1 MKRWPNEGRV
11 TSTSAE
17 VEGNDR
23 RMAWLYVI
31 GGAIGLLA
39 AAVLLLE
46 KVALLEDPTYVPSC
60 SINPILSCGSIMQ
73 ASQAEAFGF
82 PNPLIGVAAFPVV
95 ITTGVALLAGATFR
109 RWYWRGLLAG
119 TIAGLAF
126 VHWLIFQSLYRIG
139 ALCPYCMVVWAVT
152 IPLFWYTA
160 LRMARTAPLADRSP
174 FGGIVRFAN
183 EYHGVVL
190 TVWYL
195 VIATLIARRFWDY
208 WSTLL
213 S

>member
-1 MKRWPNEGRV
+1 
-11 TSTSAE
+11 
-17 VEGNDR
+17 
-23 RMAWLYVI
+23 
-31 GGAIGLLA
+31 
-39 AAVLLLE
+39 
-46 KVALLEDPTYVPSC
+46 
-60 SINPILSCGSIMQ
+60 
-73 ASQAEAFGF
+73 
-82 PNPLIGVAAFPVV
+82 
-95 ITTGVALLAGATFR
+95 
-109 RWYWRGLLAG
+109 
-119 TIAGLAF
+119 
-126 VHWLIFQSLYRIG
+126 
-139 ALCPYCMVVWAVT
+139 MVVWAVT

-160 LRMARTAPLADRSP
+160 LRMARTSPLADRSP

>member
-126 VHWLIFQSLYRIG
+126 VHWLIFQSLYRIE
-139 ALCPYCMVVWAVT
+139 ALCPYCMVVWLAT
-152 IPLFWYTA
+152 FTLAWYLTLA
-160 LRMARTAPLADRSP
+160 NFSSGRIKVPAPLRPVLA
-174 FGGIVRFAN
+174 FATKYHAVLLTGAVLIVVA
-183 EYHGVVL
+183 
-190 TVWYL
+190 
-195 VIATLIARRFWDY
+195 LITEAFWDY
-208 WSTLL
+208 WSTLP
-213 S
+213 

>member
-95 ITTGVALLAGATFR
+95 ITTGVALLAGDVPALVLARAAR
-109 RWYWRGLLAG
+109 RDHRWPRVRA
-119 TIAGLAF
+119 
-126 VHWLIFQSLYRIG
+126 
-139 ALCPYCMVVWAVT
+139 
-152 IPLFWYTA
+152 
-160 LRMARTAPLADRSP
+160 LADLPEPLPDRRSLP
-174 FGGIVRFAN
+174 VLHGRLGGDHPPLLV
-183 EYHGVVL
+183 HGVAHGTNL
-190 TVWYL
+190 TPG
-195 VIATLIARRFWDY
+195 
-208 WSTLL
+208 
-213 S
+213 

>member
-1 MKRWPNEGRV
+1 M
-11 TSTSAE
+11 TSTSTE
-17 VEGNDR
+17 VEATDWR
-23 RMAWLYVI
+23 LAWLYVV

-39 AAVLLLE
+39 AAVLLIE

-73 ASQAEAFGF
+73 TSQAEAFGF
-82 PNPLIGVAAFPVV
+82 PNPLIGVAAFPIVV
-95 ITTGVALLAGATFR
+95 TTGVVLLAGASLP

-139 ALCPYCMVVWAVT
+139 ALCPYCMVVWIVT
-152 IPLFWYTA
+152 IALFWYTA
-160 LRMARTAPLADRSP
+160 LRTARTSSWAGKGRTAPVL
-174 FGGIVRFAN
+174 RFAD
-183 EYHGVVL
+183 EYHGVIL

-195 VIATLIARRFWDY
+195 AIATLIARRFWDY

>member
-126 VHWLIFQSLYRIG
+126 VHWLIFQSLYRIE
-139 ALCPYCMVVWAVT
+139 ALCPYCMVVWVAVFT
-152 IPLFWYTA
+152 LFVYVTMYNLSA
-160 LRMARTAPLADRSP
+160 GNIGTSGKPNRA
-174 FGGIVRFAN
+174 VRVAAS
-183 EYHGVVL
+183 YHGVIL
-190 TVWYL
+190 TVSML
-195 VIATLIARRFWDY
+195 TVVVLIAEAFWDY
-208 WSTLL
+208 WRTLV
-213 S
+213 

>member
-1 MKRWPNEGRV
+1 
-11 TSTSAE
+11 
-17 VEGNDR
+17 
-23 RMAWLYVI
+23 MAWLYVI

-39 AAVLLLE
+39 AAVLLIE
-46 KVALLEDPTYVPSC
+46 KVALLEDPTYVSTC

-73 ASQAEAFGF
+73 TSQAEAFGF
-82 PNPLIGVAAFPVV
+82 PNPLIGVAAFPIVV
-95 ITTGVALLAGATFR
+95 TTGVVLLAGASLP

-126 VHWLIFQSLYRIG
+126 VPWLIFQSLYRFRP
-139 ALCPYCMVVWAVT
+139 LCPYCMVVWAVT

-160 LRMARTAPLADRSP
+160 LRMARTSPLADRSP

>member
-1 MKRWPNEGRV
+1 M
-11 TSTSAE
+11 TSASADIE
-17 VEGNDR
+17 ATDR
-23 RMAWLYVI
+23 RLAWLYIV

-39 AAVLLLE
+39 AAVLLIE
-46 KVALLEDPTYVPSC
+46 KVALQKDPTYVPSC
-60 SINPILSCGSIMQ
+60 SINSILSCGSIMQ
-73 ASQAEAFGF
+73 TSQAEAFGF

-95 ITTGVALLAGATFR
+95 VTSGVALLAGASFP

-139 ALCPYCMVVWAVT
+139 ALCPYCMVVWIIT
-152 IPLFWYTA
+152 IALFWYTA
-160 LRMARTAPLADRSP
+160 LRTARTSSWAGKGRTAPVL
-174 FGGIVRFAN
+174 RFAD
-183 EYHGVVL
+183 EYHGVIL

-195 VIATLIARRFWDY
+195 AIATLIARRFWDY